1 MASEDPDEAPKRLSS
16 DESLWG
22 EQESRRK
29 RGGPAFGVRVDE
41 LPQDEPGGTLARPS
55 RPLKPSKPPARTD
68 SAAGVPAIPP
78 PAATNPVDSR
88 LRRKLLRVDLLIAV
102 AAVALL
108 LVGFLLGAAVT
119 RAGMRE
125 QQPAAQTAAPAA
137 QTAAPAPSTSIVV
150 RPAPPPREC
159 LIAMEKADAAIAYL
173 VGFIRDQRL
182 SNTIQEFV
190 ESRRACQA
198 AVR

>member
-41 LPQDEPGGTLARPS
+41 LPKDEPGGTLARPS

-78 PAATNPVDSR
+78 PAAPNPVDSR
-88 LRRKLLRVDLLIAV
+88 SRRKLLRVDLLIAV

-125 QQPAAQTAAPAA
+125 QQPAAQTAAPV
-137 QTAAPAPSTSIVV
+137 PSTSIVV

>member
-1 MASEDPDEAPKRLSS
+1 MPA
-16 DESLWG
+16 
-22 EQESRRK
+22 ESR
-29 RGGPAFGVRVDE
+29 
-41 LPQDEPGGTLARPS
+41 S
-55 RPLKPSKPPARTD
+55 R
-68 SAAGVPAIPP
+68 
-78 PAATNPVDSR
+78 
-88 LRRKLLRVDLLIAV
+88 RRLLRVDLLIAV

-125 QQPAAQTAAPAA
+125 QQPVAQAPA
-137 QTAAPAPSTSIVV
+137 PVPSTSIVV
-150 RPAPPPREC
+150 RRAPPPREC

-198 AVR
+198 ALR